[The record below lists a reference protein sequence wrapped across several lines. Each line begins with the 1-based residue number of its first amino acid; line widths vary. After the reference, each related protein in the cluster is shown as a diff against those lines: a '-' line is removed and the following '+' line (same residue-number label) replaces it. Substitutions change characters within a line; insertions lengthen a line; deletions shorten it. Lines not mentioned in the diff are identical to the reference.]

1 MQLSYCSPL
10 DKQLLLL
17 SIFATL
23 VATSLND
30 LIEQEEEEN
39 DLLGI
44 RDQTNTAFYINY
56 DGLKTGHVFV
66 LTIRSKL

>member
-1 MQLSYCSPL
+1 MQLSHCSPL

-23 VATSLND
+23 VATSRND

-44 RDQTNTAFYINY
+44 RDQTNTTFYINY